1 MNIVI
6 LSGKVGTNPEIKQFP
21 TGNIATFTLATF
33 KVYKDASG
41 EWHELTEWHFM
52 VVPDR
57 LVERVRKFVFK
68 GSTVN
73 VVGEIKYK
81 EWKSEDGSRRNRTE
95 IHISQIEYGT
105 KPVSAV
111 CEL

>member
-6 LSGKVGTNPEIKQFP
+6 LSGKVGINPEIIQFE
-21 TGNIATFTLATF
+21 NNKVATFTLATSR
-33 KVYKDASG
+33 VYKDVSG
-41 EWHELTEWHFM
+41 EWHELTEWHFI

-81 EWKSEDGSRRNRTE
+81 EWKAEDGSRRNRTE

-105 KPVSAV
+105 KPVHAV
-111 CEL
+111 CE